1 MKQAENQNM
10 AVTTTKIHLS
20 GLARKLVLDGLLEQE
35 AAEKAHQDALKKKT
49 PLVSYLVENDIVPG
63 DKIAL
68 AASQEFGV
76 PLLDIKS
83 IEIDPDI
90 TKLVKEDLVQKHHA
104 LPIFKR
110 GKRLYLAV
118 SDPTNL
124 LALDEIKFAVSMNT
138 EAVLVE
144 EGKLAKAIESALD
157 DADGGLD
164 DMDDDDLDDLD
175 GLEVAEDGDKA
186 DDDDSEVDD
195 APVVRFVN
203 KVLLDAIKKG
213 GSDLHFEP
221 YEKFYR
227 VRFRIDGVLEEV
239 AKPPLALTRKIAAR
253 IKVMSRMDVSERR
266 VPQDGRIKLKLSK
279 SKSIDFRVSTC
290 PTLFGEKIV
299 MRILDSDAAALQ
311 IDQLGYEDAQKEVFL
326 ENLHKP
332 YGMFLVTGPTG
343 SGKTVSLYT
352 GINILNQV
360 DINISTAEDPVEIN
374 LPGVNQVQIDEKTG
388 MTFEKALKAFLRQDP
403 DIILV
408 GEIRDLGT
416 AGIAVK
422 AAQTGHMVMSTLH
435 TNDAPQTLTRLQDM
449 GIQAFAV
456 ATSINLITAQRLL
469 RRVHPDYKKAVELP
483 KEVLLDEGYTE
494 EEIKEGFTLYEP
506 GDGGDDC
513 PSGYKGRA
521 GIYQVMPISDAMK
534 RLIIEGAN
542 AVQLADQAAEEGVWD
557 IRKSGLAKAKQ
568 GVTSLTEVNRV
579 TVE

>member
-1 MKQAENQNM
+1 M
-10 AVTTTKIHLS
+10 AVTTNNVHLG

-35 AAEKAHQDALKKKT
+35 AAQEAHQAALKEKV
-49 PLVSYLVENDIVPG
+49 PLVSYLVANNIVPG

-68 AASQEFGV
+68 AASQEFGI
-76 PLLDIKS
+76 PLIDIENV
-83 IEIDPDI
+83 EIDPDV
-90 TKLVKEDLVQKHHA
+90 TKLVKEDLVKKHHS

-138 EAVLVE
+138 EAILVE
-144 EGKLAKAIESALD
+144 ENKLAKAIDTALD
-157 DADGGLD
+157 AAEGGLD
-164 DMDDDDLDDLD
+164 DMDDDDFDNLDD
-175 GLEVAEDGDKA
+175 LEVAEAGPA
-186 DDDDSEVDD
+186 EADDSEVDD

-239 AKPPLALTRKIAAR
+239 AKPPLALTQKIAAR
-253 IKVMSRMDVSERR
+253 IKVMSRLDVSERR

-279 SKSIDFRVSTC
+279 NKSIDFRVNTC

-311 IDQLGYEDAQKEVFL
+311 IDQLGYEDHQKKTFL
-326 ENLHKP
+326 SNLHKP

-374 LPGVNQVQIDEKTG
+374 LPGVNQVQVDEKTG

-408 GEIRDLGT
+408 GEIRDIGT
-416 AGIAVK
+416 ASIAVK

-435 TNDAPQTLTRLQDM
+435 TNDGPQTLTRLQDM

-469 RRVHPDYKKAVELP
+469 RRLHPEYKKPVDLP
-483 KEVLLDEGYTE
+483 KEVLLDEGYSE
-494 EEIKEGFTLYEP
+494 EDIAAGITLYEP
-506 GDGGDDC
+506 GDGGADC

-521 GIYQVMPISDAMK
+521 GIYQVMPISDALK

-542 AVQLADQAAEEGVWD
+542 AVQLADQSLKEGIWD
-557 IRKSGLAKAKQ
+557 IRKSGLAKAQQ
-568 GVTSLTEVNRV
+568 GITSLTEVNRV